1 MLILLDLSAAFDTID
16 QGILLSRLSNVFGT
30 HDKAL
35 RWIKSYLTN
44 RSQAVRLEA
53 QETSSSS
60 KKGNRVTSDPV
71 QLSFGVPQGSVLGP
85 LLFTLY
91 TAPLSELITRH
102 GMQQHLNADDTQIY
116 LAIKDV
122 TDAISSIQSCTTQ
135 IKDWMTVNKLR
146 MNDSKTEVMLLGPK
160 VQRNRLHLDSLM
172 VGDSEIC
179 VPITGSIRNLGA
191 YFDSDLSMNAHVT
204 KVCQAIHFHLRN
216 IGKVRKY
223 LDFDTTT
230 ILVHSMVTN
239 RLDYC
244 NSLLVG
250 IPKQTLNRLQMVQNH
265 AARLITL
272 SKRRDHVQPILKS
285 LHWLPIAERV
295 IFKVAL
301 LVYKCLHNLAPKYLE
316 ELLQRHVPARPLRS
330 SSMNRLVKP
339 PHRLKH
345 TEKAFSVGGPN
356 VWNALSLK
364 SREAESLSTFKANLK
379 TEVFK
384 KAFEC

>member
-1 MLILLDLSAAFDTID
+1 M
-16 QGILLSRLSNVFGT
+16 
-30 HDKAL
+30 K
-35 RWIKSYLTN
+35 
-44 RSQAVRLEA
+44 
-53 QETSSSS
+53 
-60 KKGNRVTSDPV
+60 
-71 QLSFGVPQGSVLGP
+71 
-85 LLFTLY
+85 
-91 TAPLSELITRH
+91 
-102 GMQQHLNADDTQIY
+102 
-116 LAIKDV
+116 
-122 TDAISSIQSCTTQ
+122 
-135 IKDWMTVNKLR
+135 
-146 MNDSKTEVMLLGPK
+146 
-160 VQRNRLHLDSLM
+160 
-172 VGDSEIC
+172 
-179 VPITGSIRNLGA
+179 
-191 YFDSDLSMNAHVT
+191 
-204 KVCQAIHFHLRN
+204 IHFHLRN

-230 ILVHSMVTN
+230 ILVYSLVTS

-244 NSLLVG
+244 NSLLLGV
-250 IPKQTLNRLQMVQNH
+250 PKQTLNRLQMVQNH

-272 SKRRDHVQPILKS
+272 SKRRDHAQPILKS

-301 LVYKCLHNLAPKYLE
+301 LVYKCLHNLAPKCLE

-345 TEKAFSVGGPN
+345 TGKAFSVGGPN

-379 TEVFK
+379 TELFK